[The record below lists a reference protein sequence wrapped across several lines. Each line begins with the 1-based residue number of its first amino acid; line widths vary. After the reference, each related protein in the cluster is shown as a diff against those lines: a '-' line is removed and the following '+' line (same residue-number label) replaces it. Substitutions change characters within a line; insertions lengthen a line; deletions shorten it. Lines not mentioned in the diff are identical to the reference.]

1 MNVAIG
7 RHRPQAGDMVEVAEH
22 RVGGTARV
30 GEILEVIGDEG
41 HEHFRVRW
49 ESGVET
55 VLYPSSDVIVRSQ
68 AARKPSGNR
77 ETGKRRGGS
86 GA

>member
-30 GEILEVIGDEG
+30 GEILEVIGNEG

-49 ESGVET
+49 EDGHES
-55 VLYPSSDVIVRSQ
+55 LFYPSSDAVVRP
-68 AARKPSGNR
+68 ARSG
-77 ETGKRRGGS
+77 GKARS
-86 GA
+86 